1 MYSRKRIRNF
11 NINKLIAMRQLILFC
26 CCLTAVTTFAQ
37 QSLYKQLQTK
47 LIEANNGDTI
57 RLPEGTFSMPG
68 SLSME
73 GKNDIVILGAGMD
86 KTILSFKDQATG
98 AEGIKISNGRHIKL
112 VDFTVQDAK
121 GDCIK
126 VQQVNGLVFKNI
138 KAEWTGKPSSKN
150 GGYALYPVQCQN
162 VLIDGCW
169 AIGASDAGI
178 YVGQSKNIIVRN
190 SKAYHNVAG
199 IEIENSSYADV
210 YDNEAWE
217 NTGGILVFDLP
228 DLPVKLGT
236 QSRVFRNN
244 IHDNNHI
251 NFAPKGNIV
260 AKVPLG
266 TGMLLLASQ
275 QSEIFENKITNNR
288 TLGISVVSYFMSE
301 NPIKDSLYDPYPHDA
316 YIHDNT
322 MTRKRQRATGKGR
335 IGKMYRFKL
344 KFGKDVPHIMYDGI
358 VDEKNQDKAICL
370 YNNHEETFA
379 NIDAGNGFKNK
390 NRNVKPYQCKGKS
403 YEPVKLEWE

>member
-1 MYSRKRIRNF
+1 
-11 NINKLIAMRQLILFC
+11 MRYNILFFIC
-26 CCLTAVTTFAQ
+26 MIAVSAISQPT
-37 QSLYKQLQTK
+37 LYKQLQTK
-47 LIEANNGDTI
+47 LIEVKNGDTI
-57 RLPEGTFSMPG
+57 HLPEGTFSMPG
-68 SLSME
+68 SLSLE
-73 GKNDIVILGAGMD
+73 GKQDIVIIGAGMD

-98 AEGIKISNGRHIKL
+98 AEGMKITNSKHIKL

-126 VQQVNGLVFKNI
+126 VQQVNGIVFKNI

-162 VLIDGCW
+162 VLIDGCS

-217 NTGGILVFDLP
+217 NSGGILVFDLP
-228 DLPVKLGT
+228 DLPIKAGT
-236 QSRVFRNN
+236 QARVFHNN
-244 IHDNNHI
+244 IHDNNHP

-260 AKVPLG
+260 ANVPLG
-266 TGMLLLASQ
+266 TGMLLLASK
-275 QSEIFENKITNNR
+275 QSEVFENKIINNR
-288 TLGISVVSYFMSE
+288 TSGISVVSYFMSE
-301 NPIKDSLYDPYPHDA
+301 KPIKDSLYDPYPHNA

-322 MTRKRQRATGKGR
+322 MERKKQRATMQGR
-335 IGKMYRFKL
+335 MGKMYRFKL
-344 KFGKDVPHIMYDGI
+344 KFGKNVPQIVYDGI
-358 VDEKNQDKAICL
+358 LDEKNTTQVICL
-370 YNNHEETFA
+370 YNNNTETFA
-379 NIDAGNGFKNK
+379 NIDASNGFKNIS
-390 NRNVKPYQCKGKS
+390 RDAKPYQCKGKS
-403 YEPVKLEWE
+403 YEAVKLEWE

>member
-1 MYSRKRIRNF
+1 MRH
-11 NINKLIAMRQLILFC
+11 LIFLC
-26 CCLTAVTTFAQ
+26 GCLAAVTAVAQ
-37 QSLYKQLQTK
+37 PSLYKQLQTK
-47 LIEANNGDTI
+47 LIEAKNGDTI

-86 KTILSFKDQATG
+86 KTILSFKYQATG
-98 AEGIKISNGRHIKL
+98 AEGMKISNGRHIKL
-112 VDFTVQDAK
+112 IDFTVQDAK

-138 KAEWTGKPSSKN
+138 KTEWTGKPSSKN

-217 NTGGILVFDLP
+217 NSGGILVFDLP

-236 QSRVFRNN
+236 QTRVYNNN
-244 IHDNNHI
+244 IHDNNHK

-275 QSEIFENKITNNR
+275 QVEVFENNIINNR
-288 TLGISVVSYFMSE
+288 TSGIAVTSYYISE
-301 NPIKDSLYDPYPHDA
+301 NPVKDTVYDPYPHDV
-316 YIHDNT
+316 YIHNNA
-322 MTRKRQRATGKGR
+322 MKRLRQRATGKGR
-335 IGKMYRFKL
+335 MGKMYRFKL

-358 VDEKNQDKAICL
+358 ADEKNKTQVICL
-370 YNNHEETFA
+370 YNNNEETFA

-390 NRNVKPYQCKGKS
+390 SRDVKPYQCKGKS